1 MGVLRAYADVVL
13 IGAGVLRAS
22 PHGTWRPDG
31 IYPPLAEEYAALR
44 AALGLA
50 VAPEVAVLTGSGSI
64 DPGHPL
70 LASGAL
76 VLTST
81 PGAARLEGTAPE
93 ATTVVALAD
102 EATIE
107 AGRVVEALRA
117 RGHRRILSE
126 AGPHTFGALLEA
138 GLVDELFLTSSPLLI
153 GDPGPGSRYSL
164 VEGAD
169 LVPGAVRAELMSL
182 RRHGSHLFSRYALR
196 R

>member
-22 PHGTWRPDG
+22 PRGTWRPDA

-44 AALGLA
+44 AGLGLA
-50 VAPEVAVLTGSGSI
+50 AAPEVAVLTGSGSI

-81 PGAARLEGTAPE
+81 LGAARLEGTAPE

-102 EATIE
+102 EATIDP
-107 AGRVVEALRA
+107 GRVVERSARA
-117 RGHRRILSE
+117 AT
-126 AGPHTFGALLEA
+126 AGSSARQDRTRSGRFLEA
-138 GLVDELFLTSSPLLI
+138 DSSTSSS
-153 GDPGPGSRYSL
+153 SR
-164 VEGAD
+164 
-169 LVPGAVRAELMSL
+169 
-182 RRHGSHLFSRYALR
+182 RRRS
-196 R
+196 